1 MPLEG
6 IVSDAPQLK
15 GPADRELWCSGVADA
30 ADATQR
36 FGMAG
41 RTWRVQDLLPMVIFD
56 DIMLLLN
63 DTVVSIYSHYMI
75 VFVYLV
81 LLR

>member
-1 MPLEG
+1 
-6 IVSDAPQLK
+6 
-15 GPADRELWCSGVADA
+15 
-30 ADATQR
+30 
-36 FGMAG
+36 MAG
-41 RTWRVQDLLPMVIFD
+41 RTWRVQDLLPMVIID